1 MGFRYEELNIINKS
15 QILNPKS
22 QIKKMLISC
31 NKIPNTKLSCSGKK
45 NLEFDFELTD
55 SIAKVNEAH
64 WSNIVQYGSPFLNIP
79 YLKVMEYERP
89 DNMSFHYAT
98 IYNDDKPVAIAYF
111 QVVNFSSETFDSF
124 IDRNNTEVS
133 CAVTNYLKKYLTNQL
148 LRNVN
153 KVNMRLLICGN
164 AFVSGEHGFS
174 CVPGMNKAEIFDVL
188 ADIIYQINEAE
199 KHKGKIAAV
208 LVKDFSSSAKEVA
221 DELKEFKYHDFL
233 VEPNMLVNIQWSS
246 FDDYLNA
253 MSKKY
258 RNRAKTIIKKGSD
271 IQRKQFT
278 ELDIE
283 ANAAVIQALY
293 NNVHQKA
300 TFRMA
305 ALSTDYFV
313 KMKKVLKEQFC
324 FVAYYNNEELIGF
337 RTSFILPDSVEA
349 HFIGLN
355 YQLNKELELYQNILY
370 DYIKETIDSRLPLL
384 TLGRTASEIKSTVGA
399 EAYQLICY
407 VKHRNPVSNRLIKPF
422 IDSIK
427 VTEWIPRNPFK
438 EVAVQTM

>member
-1 MGFRYEELNIINKS
+1 
-15 QILNPKS
+15 
-22 QIKKMLISC
+22 MLIFCDKVPNKKQSC
-31 NKIPNTKLSCSGKK
+31 TGKK
-45 NLEFDFELTD
+45 KLDFAFSLNNA
-55 SIAKVNEAH
+55 IAEVNHEQWNSMA
-64 WSNIVQYGSPFLNIP
+64 QYGSPFLNTS
-79 YLKVMEYERP
+79 YLSVLEYERP

-98 IYNDDKPVAIAYF
+98 IYSDDKPVAIAYF
-111 QVVNFSSETFDSF
+111 QLVNFSSETFDSF
-124 IDRNNTEVS
+124 IDRENTEVS
-133 CAVTNYLKKYLTNQL
+133 CALTNYLKRYLTNQL

-164 AFVSGEHGFS
+164 AFVSGEHGLS
-174 CVPGMNKAEIFDVL
+174 CIPGMNKSEIFDVL
-188 ADIIYQINEAE
+188 ADIMYEINEAE
-199 KHKGKIAAV
+199 KHNGKIAAV

-246 FDDYLNA
+246 FDEYLNA

-258 RNRAKTIIKKGSD
+258 RNRAKTILKKGAE

-278 ELDIE
+278 ETDIE
-283 ANAAVIQALY
+283 ANAGIIEILY

-300 TFRMA
+300 AFRMA

-313 KMKKVLKEQFC
+313 KMKKVLKEQFR
-324 FVAYYNNEELIGF
+324 FVAYYNNDELIGF

-370 DYIKETIDSRLPLL
+370 DYIKETMDYRLPLL

-399 EAYQLICY
+399 EANQLICY

-427 VTEWIPRNPFK
+427 VSEWIPRNPFK
-438 EVAVQTM
+438 EVAVQTI